1 VEAVIN
7 AEAARNALHGAEGFP
22 ATEPL
27 WTPGTPCSLAAGPLA
42 GHLAVVLATGPTGGA
57 GQNMVLVSILLFGQL
72 REVAVNA
79 NCLVPRE
86 EV

>member
-1 VEAVIN
+1 
-7 AEAARNALHGAEGFP
+7 
-22 ATEPL
+22 
-27 WTPGTPCSLAAGPLA
+27 LA